1 MIKLSFLNLFRRK
14 TRTFLSV
21 AGIAIGVAAIIVLVS
36 LVDGFTQD
44 FNGIVGQFKA
54 ISVVEKDAQDQTLS
68 HIDSAFGQKLESLP
82 YVKTVVP
89 EIFLLPQK
97 IDGQVLSLSTSA
109 ASVYGLDTSKFLSTS
124 EIAWI
129 GEVEKGSELRA
140 SDTGHVLLGKAIAEG
155 NQKFVGSTIKIN
167 EKTFKVKGILKTE
180 SDLLGGLIVM
190 NLSDARDLSGFPSG
204 KVSSFTVLLTE
215 PDKDEIVA
223 KLIELKYETE
233 LTALTQKDL
242 SQQLGGITDS
252 LRLLAIVVA
261 LISSIVAGIG
271 IANTILMSIFER
283 FREIGALKAVGWTNS
298 NVVRMVLYEA
308 AFLGVFGG
316 VIGILMGFAIDGVI
330 ASSFGLKYVV
340 SPVLLFGSFGFAVFL
355 GVISGVYPAFV
366 ASRLDPVEALRG

>member
-109 ASVYGLDTSKFLSTS
+109 ASVYGLDTSKFLSTN

-129 GEVEKGSELRA
+129 VEVEKGSELRA

-283 FREIGALKAVGWTNS
+283 FKEIGALKAVGWTNS